1 MQTNDVSNLF
11 QSEDQ
16 LLKARQRSQKSQ
28 YFADAGHPIKLKSKA
43 IRIKLRGEHVWVA
56 ESGFAVKKLDLMSGK
71 TRGILRGH
79 TGPAT
84 CLDIGR
90 TKGKGKEVI
99 ITGSW
104 DKSIRVWDEETSFPL
119 SCTPEAHSDFLKCLL
134 ILPEPL
140 NLLISG
146 GSDKSIRVWDL
157 EVVPER
163 TSSNYSPTQGD
174 EDETASDQLTSV
186 PTSDLPKLPFLQV
199 LRSHIRPVECLAYRF
214 KPESQSACQ
223 LFSADSL
230 GMLKAWSVS
239 VSRVNGSDPV
249 VKIVEDCEAK
259 LHEIGIYDL
268 RVWEDHIWTCSAD
281 NSVLLSLFFPS
292 TPSQPPVPIIRI
304 KHPYYV
310 KSLAF
315 YPPLEEVNE
324 DSFPSY
330 LVTGSTDETI
340 RIWDISSG
348 PDDGDSFETVV
359 EKKREELRKAILRQG
374 THPLPKETNWTL
386 APLAKVEGHWDEVS
400 GLDIANLTVQGTLQT
415 YLISSSLDCT
425 VRTWDWLEVLRGS
438 FTGEMVLEEK
448 VEERR
453 DENEL
458 LDEEERELAALMEQD
473 DN

>member
-1 MQTNDVSNLF
+1 MPGWRKVSM
-11 QSEDQ
+11 SE
-16 LLKARQRSQKSQ
+16 
-28 YFADAGHPIKLKSKA
+28 
-43 IRIKLRGEHVWVA
+43 
-56 ESGFAVKKLDLMSGK
+56 
-71 TRGILRGH
+71 
-79 TGPAT
+79 
-84 CLDIGR
+84 
-90 TKGKGKEVI
+90 KGKEI
-99 ITGSW
+99 EGCPQDSERDDGGRWCW
-104 DKSIRVWDEETSFPL
+104 DSALKMSPGTPPARYLVWKERSRPRPAEATRKEKSFPSRL
-119 SCTPEAHSDFLKCLL
+119 SSFRLL
-134 ILPEPL
+134 AQKAL
-140 NLLISG
+140 
-146 GSDKSIRVWDL
+146 
-157 EVVPER
+157 
-163 TSSNYSPTQGD
+163 
-174 EDETASDQLTSV
+174 
-186 PTSDLPKLPFLQV
+186 

-249 VKIVEDCEAK
+249 VKIVEDCEVK

-281 NSVLLSLFFPS
+281 NSALLSLFFPS

-359 EKKREELRKAILRQG
+359 EKKREELKKAILRQG

-448 VEERR
+448 VEERG

-458 LDEEERELAALMEQD
+458 LDELQHTVQQSSFTLDAWAGSIRLEVLVIAELLEPVSEREPAAEACFDLQWHFKHEVPPKFQVVD
-473 DN
+473 SGTSKLQYETG